1 MVSPNTRLLCWRV
14 RSMGGFIGRARVARL
29 MQLDLVIHPVS
40 QFSYSLNWQSK
51 VVYFNNCKFYS
62 LMCCQLH
69 FIGGNCVIWP
79 MSVVNHA
86 EVNQLSLILTSEVN
100 LESLVLN
107 SFSLLKSINHLSFIL
122 NSSVSWGSNWSLPMK
137 LALILGHGWTRLC
150 VSWMHHWSHSVK
162 GKVHQASYRMMNK
175 HNDIDSKF
183 ELFVTMVCVS

>member
-1 MVSPNTRLLCWRV
+1 MVSPDTRLLCWRV

-40 QFSYSLNWQSK
+40 QFSYNLNWQSK
-51 VVYFNNCKFYS
+51 VLNFNNCKYYS
-62 LMCCQLH
+62 LMCCQLQ

-107 SFSLLKSINHLSFIL
+107 SFSLLKSITCHSFWIL
-122 NSSVSWGSNWSLPMK
+122 QYPEDQIDHFQWSLRWSWGM
-137 LALILGHGWTRLC
+137 AGRGFAFLGCITEVIQWREKFTRLHTE
-150 VSWMHHWSHSVK
+150 WWTNIM
-162 GKVHQASYRMMNK
+162 
-175 HNDIDSKF
+175 I
-183 ELFVTMVCVS
+183 